1 VGQVFVQDNHW
12 SPVGQSQANRVV
24 TRSRPVETLMRVGPA
39 LTLRRRP
46 RPEALCQM
54 EYVAKQKARLLVL
67 NGKAQRVGFSVH
79 SSIGN
84 ELHYGWWYI
93 LVEGSGPSDKR
104 VAAICNNLDDVDTFL
119 AEKKRQAVKG
129 TR

>member
-1 VGQVFVQDNHW
+1 
-12 SPVGQSQANRVV
+12 
-24 TRSRPVETLMRVGPA
+24 
-39 LTLRRRP
+39 
-46 RPEALCQM
+46 M

-67 NGKAQRVGFSVH
+67 NAKAQRVGFSVH
-79 SSIGN
+79 SSIGS

-93 LVEGSGPSDKR
+93 LAEGSSPSDKR

-129 TR
+129 AR